1 MKKKIILWGCGERA
15 KRYIEYE
22 YFKEC
27 DIVAVIDTYHKGET
41 FEGYQVYGPEDLSLL
56 LSQGDFLVISSLYFS
71 DIYNTYLELGFPKEK
86 VIFTDIIQERIFE
99 NDLDQVKNLSPQL
112 YKDILLNQYRLIQM
126 NEKDFFDNDKLV
138 GVGRYS
144 KIEYMNDYFRYRSFE
159 FMAEE
164 LLEDGMVG
172 DVAEFGVFRGV
183 FARLINEKFKD
194 KKLFLFDT
202 FEGFDKIESEKEA
215 ALGRCDNVFI
225 DYHMKT
231 SEEQLMAQLPY
242 PDKCVICKGLFPDS
256 ISKEAF
262 DTRYVFV
269 SIDVDFEDSIF
280 AGIDFFY
287 PRLVNG
293 GVIFLHDY
301 NSAYLHGVR
310 NAVKRYEDYN
320 NLKLKKVPFADRAG
334 TLVIIK

>member
-1 MKKKIILWGCGERA
+1 MKRKIILWGCGERA

-27 DIVAVIDTYHKGET
+27 DIVAVIDTYHKGEM
-41 FEGYQVYGPEDLSLL
+41 FEGYQVYRPEDLTMLI
-56 LSQGDFLVISSLYFS
+56 SQADFLVIASLYFS
-71 DIYNTYLELGFPKEK
+71 DIYNAYFELGLPKEK

-99 NDLDQVKNLSPQL
+99 NDLELVKNLSPQL

-126 NEKDFFDNDKLV
+126 NEKDYFDDDRVV
-138 GVGRYS
+138 GVGKYS

-159 FMAEE
+159 YMAEE
-164 LLEDGMVG
+164 LLENGLVG
-172 DVAEFGVFRGV
+172 AVAEFGVFRGV
-183 FARLINEKFKD
+183 FAGLINKKFKD

-215 ALGRCDNVFI
+215 ALGRCDKVFL

-231 SEEQLMAQLPY
+231 SEEQLLSQLPF
-242 PDKCVICKGLFPDS
+242 PDNCVICKGLFPDS
-256 ISKEAF
+256 ISKEAS
-262 DTRYVFV
+262 DSKYVFV
-269 SIDVDFEDSIF
+269 SIDVDFDDSIF

-310 NAVKRYEDYN
+310 NAVKRYEAKN
-320 NLKLKKVPFADRAG
+320 NLQLKKVPLADRAG